1 MEDLSKKYD
10 ERTLRLIIS
19 TLLEVFEEE
28 SLKIGRA
35 HV

>member
-19 TLLEVFEEE
+19 TLLEVFEQE
-28 SLKIGRA
+28 SLDYDHK
-35 HV
+35 